1 MSLINAIILKARYKV
16 LFDSFRKQVESSTLL
31 SFLVISLIHFFLVK
45 RNLQKTVTVVFR
57 VLHGMKVKRNLLRR
71 KKFSLCKKACFIFSS
86 MLVIGVLYN
95 VKVKCNFMRHKN
107 KYLRVHRKFFLPRK
121 KSHFIFFHKTG

>member
-45 RNLQKTVTVVFR
+45 RNLQKN
-57 VLHGMKVKRNLLRR
+57 GN
-71 KKFSLCKKACFIFSS
+71 C
-86 MLVIGVLYN
+86 G
-95 VKVKCNFMRHKN
+95 
-107 KYLRVHRKFFLPRK
+107 LPRATWHEGEAKPTASK
-121 KSHFIFFHKTG
+121 KIFLMQEGMLYFLVDASHRRAV